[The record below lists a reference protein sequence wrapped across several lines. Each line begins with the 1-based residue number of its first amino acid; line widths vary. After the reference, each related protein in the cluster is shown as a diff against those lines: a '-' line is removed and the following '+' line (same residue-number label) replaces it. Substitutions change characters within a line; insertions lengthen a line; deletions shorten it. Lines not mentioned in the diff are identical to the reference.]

1 MNPTAEEIA
10 QKLAKSL
17 LQFNRSFMHVH
28 RAELH
33 QSFVGCKRSEIG
45 ALFVIRHVT
54 RAEEREIKVSEISK
68 LMHVTSPTITQLLK
82 GLEANGLI
90 ERRLDPT
97 DRRVV
102 GILLTERGEEVA
114 RKAEETQLHFLR
126 GLIDYM
132 GEEQSDELASLLSKA
147 SRYFTEKMSS
157 IHQSLWNGDEDA

>member
-17 LQFNRSFMHVH
+17 LQFNKSFMHMH
-28 RAELH
+28 RTGLQQNFA
-33 QSFVGCKRSEIG
+33 GCKGSEIG

-54 RAEEREIKVSEISK
+54 KAEEREIKVSEISK

-82 GLEANGLI
+82 GLETNGLI
-90 ERRLDPT
+90 ERHIDRT

-102 GILLTERGEEVA
+102 GIALTERGEEVA
-114 RKAEETQLHFLR
+114 RQAEETQLHFLR

-132 GEEQSDELASLLSKA
+132 GEEQSNELASLLFKA
-147 SRYFTEKMSS
+147 SRYFNEKMSS
-157 IHQSLWNGDEDA
+157 MHQSLWNGEEDA